1 VKKENRRPVTTTRF
15 AIVIL
20 FASVFVILLVARF
33 FQVMILEPESPD
45 TQASSHASKVERGP
59 ILDRSGKILAIQT
72 RLYSVTA
79 WLPNVENISKT
90 AEILASLIDT
100 DAQSLLERM
109 RGESGFLYIR
119 RKVSP
124 STSEKIRE
132 RIEAGD
138 LPGITLEP
146 EYGRNYPQKDLASH
160 VLGFVGTDNIGL
172 DGIELTYEQTLS
184 PEQGDTKH
192 GGTESGK
199 EGNPEYGNQLFLT
212 LDLNIQYMA
221 EGIAEKA
228 LKEHDA
234 NSVTVLVMDAETG
247 EFLAWSSVP
256 DFDPNRFVNATEEEK
271 QNRPLTYA
279 FEPGSVFK
287 VFSIASLMD
296 LGGIT
301 PESTFFCDGAYEREF
316 PDDDTVVI
324 NCLGVHGEVNA
335 QKILQ
340 YSCNA
345 GAAYASETV
354 GKREFHSKLTEFGFG
369 SPTHLPLP
377 GETAGLLREPRRWSG
392 RTKPT
397 IAIGQEISA
406 SSVQI
411 VTAATALTNDGML
424 LQPHI
429 VKKTVSSDGNPIERN
444 TREPLKRVVSPEVA
458 RGVLLMME
466 SATERSGTAW
476 RAKIPNVR
484 TSAKTGTAE
493 KIDPE
498 SGKYSEDAFIASCLG
513 IFPTN
518 DPRII
523 TYVAIDHPRG
533 EEFYGGRIAA
543 PLVSE
548 LGEKLVTYLGIPTSE
563 ETVVRHSGV
572 IQLPKIPDVEIEGTL
587 PDLRG
592 LPKRRLLPLLSREDL
607 EVHFE
612 GEGWVVEQSP
622 PPGTDVEEG
631 MEIHLKF
638 E

>member
-1 VKKENRRPVTTTRF
+1 VKQENRRPVTTTRF
-15 AIVIL
+15 AIVML
-20 FASVFVILLVARF
+20 FVSVFVILLTARY
-33 FQVMILEPESPD
+33 FQVMILDSQSTN
-45 TQASSHASKVERGP
+45 TQTSSRTSTVERGP
-59 ILDRSGKILAIQT
+59 ILDRSGKVLAIQT

-79 WLPNVENISKT
+79 WLPNVENLTRT
-90 AEILASLIDT
+90 AEILASIIDT
-100 DAQSLLERM
+100 DAQTLLERM
-109 RGESGFLYIR
+109 RSENGFLYIL

-124 STSEKIRE
+124 STSEKIRT

-138 LPGITLEP
+138 LPGISLEP

-184 PEQGDTKH
+184 PEHNDSENVNSEN
-192 GGTESGK
+192 GGGAR
-199 EGNPEYGNQLFLT
+199 PEYGNQLFLT

-234 NSVTVLVMDAETG
+234 NSVTVLVMDAKTG
-247 EFLAWSSVP
+247 DFLAWSSVP
-256 DFDPNRFVNATEEEK
+256 DFDPNRFVNATKEEK
-271 QNRPLTYA
+271 RNRPLTNS

-287 VFSIASLMD
+287 VFSMASLLD

-301 PESTFFCDGAYEREF
+301 PASTFFCDGAYERDF
-316 PDDDTVVI
+316 PDETVVI
-324 NCLGVHGEVNA
+324 NCLEAHGEVNA

-354 GKREFHSKLTEFGFG
+354 GKHEFYSKLTDFGFA

-377 GETAGLLREPRRWSG
+377 GETSGLLSQPQRWSG

-397 IAIGQEISA
+397 VAIGQEISVSA
-406 SSVQI
+406 VQL
-411 VTAATALTNDGML
+411 VTAATAFTNDGML

-429 VKKTVSSDGNPIERN
+429 VKKIVSSNGEPIEN
-444 TREPLKRVVSPEVA
+444 YSREALKRVVSPEVA
-458 RGVLLMME
+458 RGILLMME

-493 KIDPE
+493 KIDPQ
-498 SGKYSEDAFIASCLG
+498 SGRYSENAFIASCLG

-518 DPRII
+518 DPQII
-523 TYVAIDHPRG
+523 TYINIDHPKG
-533 EEFYGGRIAA
+533 KEFYGGRIAA

-563 ETVVRHSGV
+563 ETVVQHSGV
-572 IQLPKIPDVEIEGTL
+572 IQLPKIPNIKIEGTL

-592 LPKRRLLPLLSREDL
+592 LPKRSLLPLLSREDI
-607 EVHFE
+607 EVHFK

-622 PPGTDVEEG
+622 SPGTEIKEG
-631 MEIHLKF
+631 MELHLRF